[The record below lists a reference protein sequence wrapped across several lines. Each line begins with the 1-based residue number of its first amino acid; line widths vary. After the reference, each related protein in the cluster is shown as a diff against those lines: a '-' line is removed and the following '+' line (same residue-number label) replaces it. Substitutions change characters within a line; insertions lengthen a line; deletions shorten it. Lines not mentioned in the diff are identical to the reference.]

1 MAAGK
6 TRSLVSAAERPYAYM
21 QKQRSFRCK
30 YCGREFTSMAKLA
43 AHISWHH
50 SQKRG
55 RRREQEIIQLLQ
67 EILREIRGLRQDLK
81 SLKIVEYTKR
91 TEERVK
97 EIRQEKHVDKSIPS
111 FLRDNPWV
119 DILSRRREQF

>member
-6 TRSLVSAAERPYAYM
+6 TRSLVSEAKRPDAYM
-21 QKQRSFRCK
+21 HKHRSFRCK
-30 YCGREFTSMAKLA
+30 YCGEEFLSMARLA

-50 SQKRG
+50 SRKRRKG
-55 RRREQEIIQLLQ
+55 REQEIIQLLQ
-67 EILREIRGLRQDLK
+67 EILREIRGLRQDLR

-97 EIRQEKHVDKSIPS
+97 EIKPEKTVDKSLPS
-111 FLRDNPWV
+111 FLQDNPWV
-119 DILSRRREQF
+119 EILSRRRV